1 MKIRLNNIQ
10 LKAYHGIY
18 PKERTEGNTFSVS
31 VEFDIDANRPAATDK
46 IEDTVNYED
55 IYRIVR
61 EEMAIP
67 SNLLENV
74 VDRIY
79 GKIKEAFGTVANL
92 KVSVAKHNPFGDGNV
107 DMVVVE
113 VVD

>member
-18 PKERTEGNTFSVS
+18 SKERTEGNTFSVS

-113 VVD
+113 AAD